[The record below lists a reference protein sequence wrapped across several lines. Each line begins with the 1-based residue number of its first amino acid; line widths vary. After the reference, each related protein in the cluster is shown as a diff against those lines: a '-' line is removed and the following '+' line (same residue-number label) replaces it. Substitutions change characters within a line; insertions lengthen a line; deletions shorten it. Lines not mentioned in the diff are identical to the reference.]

1 MEIVETNAVSR
12 WVRVHPL
19 ATILLLAAVVRVVL
33 MPLLVYDFDIY
44 HWALIMENIQNGDG
58 LYDVAGYYYTP
69 VWGYILGFMTGLL
82 DLFGGVA
89 DFGARYTEFLPV
101 EDLNIRFHIAT
112 ITSLEFNIMMKAML
126 VVCDFLVAALIYRFM
141 VETTSDARKATFA
154 VAIWLFCLPVIYMSA
169 IQAQFD
175 TISALFMLLTVYLL
189 YKDHAFVAGMMF
201 SCTVL
206 LKFFPGFTILV
217 LLAYIWLK
225 HRDDGRAVRMIVE
238 AAVGAA
244 IMFFVIYAPQIIDG
258 NFLDS
263 LSFIFGRVET
273 TNALISYVRIA
284 IMLFGTLISGYAMV
298 KFEGDLNRRF
308 LLCCMVALTFVVLPS
323 TSPQYP
329 IVMVPLLAMI
339 IAYGDRGYFR
349 PYVIMAVGAVANALA
364 INNFS
369 LLLSLSEYSSLISPE
384 WVVSAMQGMESIM
397 IFGLTSV
404 ELLTCI
410 GGTVQAVGTAFIL
423 LMFFKDP
430 IVDRFPCTD
439 RLVRWVGG
447 ADVQR

>member
-1 MEIVETNAVSR
+1 MELVETNAVSR

-19 ATILLLAAVVRVVL
+19 ITILLLAAVVRVVL

-112 ITSLEFNIMMKAML
+112 LTSLEFNIMMKAML
-126 VVCDFLVAALIYRFM
+126 VVCDFLVAALVYRFM
-141 VETTSDARKATFA
+141 VEMTSDTRKATVA
-154 VAIWLFCLPVIYMSA
+154 VAVWLFCLPVIYMSA

-217 LLAYIWLK
+217 LLAYVWLR
-225 HRDDGRAVRMIVE
+225 HRDDGLAVRKIVG

-263 LSFIFGRVET
+263 LSFVFGRVET
-273 TNALISYVRIA
+273 TDALVSYVRIA
-284 IMLFGTLISGYAMV
+284 VMLFGTLVSGYAMV
-298 KFEGDLNRRF
+298 KMKGDLDRRF
-308 LLCCMVALTFVVLPS
+308 ILCCMVALTFVVLPS

-329 IVMVPLLAMI
+329 IVLVPLLAMV
-339 IAYGDRGYFR
+339 IADGGREYFR

-369 LLLSLSEYSSLISPE
+369 LLLSVSEFSSLVSPD

-404 ELLTCI
+404 AFLTCI
-410 GGTVQAVGTAFIL
+410 GGTVEAVGTAFIL
-423 LMFFKDP
+423 LIFFKEP
-430 IVDRFPCTD
+430 IVSRFPRTG
-439 RLVRWVGG
+439 RLVRWVEG
-447 ADVQR
+447 ADAQR